1 MNEASPLIGLD
12 RVIGMIW
19 AQARDGVIGRDGDM
33 PWHLP
38 EDLAH
43 FKRVTMGHPVIMGR
57 KSWDALP
64 ERWRPLPGRT
74 NIVLTRD
81 PAWRAEGAIAVQS
94 LSAALEAAWGAAEAL
109 AAGASATGA
118 GTAEVGADES
128 GTDEPGT
135 DKVWIIGGEQV
146 FVAAAE
152 VATVALVTELDLLV
166 EGDAF
171 APKLGAEWVRE
182 SVEPAEGWALSK
194 ADIRYRIA
202 RYRKR

>member
-1 MNEASPLIGLD
+1 MTSSSATNAASQNSVNENSVNENRVVGL
-12 RVIGMIW
+12 IW
-19 AQARDGVIGRDGDM
+19 AQTPDGVIGKDNDM

-64 ERWRPLPGRT
+64 ERWRPLPGRS

-81 PAWRAEGAIAVQS
+81 PAWRADGAIVAHS
-94 LSAALEAAWGAAEAL
+94 LDAALEAASGD
-109 AAGASATGA
+109 
-118 GTAEVGADES
+118 DE
-128 GTDEPGT
+128 
-135 DKVWIIGGEQV
+135 VWIIGGEKV
-146 FVAAAE
+146 FVDAVA
-152 VATVALVTELDLLV
+152 VATVALVTEIDLRV

-171 APKLGAEWVRE
+171 APKLGVEWVRD
-182 SVEPAEGWALSK
+182 SVEPAEGWAQST

-202 RYRKR
+202 RYSRR

>member
-1 MNEASPLIGLD
+1 MTDSA
-12 RVIGMIW
+12 RTIGMIW
-19 AQARDGVIGRDGDM
+19 AQTLNGVIGKDNDM

-64 ERWRPLPGRT
+64 EKWRPLPGRS

-81 PAWRAEGAIAVQS
+81 PAWRAEGATAVQS
-94 LSAALEAAWGAAEAL
+94 LEAALEAAGNAAD
-109 AAGASATGA
+109 ASTVEG
-118 GTAEVGADES
+118 GVS
-128 GTDEPGT
+128 GSSE
-135 DKVWIIGGEQV
+135 VWIIGGEKV
-146 FVAAAE
+146 FVDAVD
-152 VATVALVTELDLLV
+152 VATVALVTELDLEV

-171 APKLGAEWVRE
+171 APKLGPDWVRE

-194 ADIRYRIA
+194 ADIHYRIA
-202 RYRKR
+202 RYRRR

>member
-1 MNEASPLIGLD
+1 MSLPSRTVGL
-12 RVIGMIW
+12 IW
-19 AQARDGVIGRDGDM
+19 AQTLNGVIGKDNDM

-64 ERWRPLPGRT
+64 EKWRPLPGRR
-74 NIVLTRD
+74 NIVLTRNASWHAD
-81 PAWRAEGAIAVQS
+81 GAIAAPS
-94 LSAALEAAWGAAEAL
+94 LEAAL
-109 AAGASATGA
+109 AAVDVLDSGDVLGDDADTA
-118 GTAEVGADES
+118 GIDTAE
-128 GTDEPGT
+128 
-135 DKVWIIGGEQV
+135 VWIIGGEKV
-146 FVAAAE
+146 FVDAVS
-152 VATVALVTELDLLV
+152 VATLALVTELDLEV

-171 APKLGAEWVRE
+171 APKLGPEWVRE
-182 SVEPAEGWALSK
+182 SAEPAEGWALSK